1 MPLGPC
7 SHLVQN
13 IYILS
18 SQQHYSM
25 VKVIRKTK
33 LPYKTLDVCNPSAD
47 TRHGRVPKSEDSRR
61 VNYFSI
67 GAALLL
73 RLASFLLRALEPF
86 NIGHIIR
93 ILLHYL
99 FLIVYLIIF

>member
-1 MPLGPC
+1 
-7 SHLVQN
+7 
-13 IYILS
+13 
-18 SQQHYSM
+18 M

-33 LPYKTLDVCNPSAD
+33 LPYKTLDVCTPSAD

-61 VNYFSI
+61 VNYFPI

-93 ILLHYL
+93 ILLDYL
-99 FLIVYLIIF
+99 FLTVYLINF